1 MVRDAGSIQGVIR
14 CTCRQ
19 QAAGNTSSQISCVSM
34 QLARSVKATIPCA
47 RWRVHTNKQLGRR
60 DWNFRVLQERF

>member
-1 MVRDAGSIQGVIR
+1 
-14 CTCRQ
+14 
-19 QAAGNTSSQISCVSM
+19 M